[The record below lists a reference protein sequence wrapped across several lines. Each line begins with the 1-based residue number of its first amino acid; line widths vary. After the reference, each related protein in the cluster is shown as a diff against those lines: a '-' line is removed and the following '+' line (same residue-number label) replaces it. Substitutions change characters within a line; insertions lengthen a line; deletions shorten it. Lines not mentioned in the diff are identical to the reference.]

1 MRDAS
6 LLALACLLQ
15 VSSPGPSALVVFL
28 AHLNNQLLMVLQV
41 QNGDV
46 LVEAFVRSCGDS
58 IVGKSVADMHKSGKL
73 LAALPV

>member
-1 MRDAS
+1 M
-6 LLALACLLQ
+6 
-15 VSSPGPSALVVFL
+15 VVFV